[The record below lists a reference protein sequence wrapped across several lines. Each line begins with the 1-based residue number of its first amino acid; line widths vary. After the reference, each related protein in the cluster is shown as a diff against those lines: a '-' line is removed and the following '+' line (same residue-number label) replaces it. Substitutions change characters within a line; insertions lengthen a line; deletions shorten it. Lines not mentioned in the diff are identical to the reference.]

1 MFDSCRDTDIVYLKW
16 SKAPDWQHVE
26 FTTAIWIIILSIL
39 LYYADT
45 LSDMNGLQC
54 IHLDKKLAG
63 PKLEFLIFE

>member
-1 MFDSCRDTDIVYLKW
+1 M
-16 SKAPDWQHVE
+16 
-26 FTTAIWIIILSIL
+26 LSIL

-45 LSDMNGLQC
+45 LSDMNGLHC